1 MMSAATSAIALVDCV
16 SFYVSCER
24 VFDAR
29 LVRRPV
35 VVLSN
40 NDGCIIARSPE
51 VKQIPELKMGTPIF
65 RVESVVDAHDVA
77 VFSSNYALYGD
88 MSLRVMEALAEFTPE
103 VEVYSIDEAF
113 LGLDGR
119 SRQSFLDYGLEIR
132 EKVYRWT
139 GIPTSIGISQTKTL
153 AKVAQRFSKESPGA
167 TQGVLD
173 LTDPSDQAQVLEET
187 PVEDVWGVGPA
198 YSKLLKAAGIN
209 TARKLRD
216 ADRRW
221 IRQRMTVVGA
231 RIVGELRGV
240 RCLPLEQCP
249 QARKTITC
257 SRSFGSA
264 VESLDQLREAVSR
277 YLSLAAERLRRFRL
291 AAGVI
296 TVFVST
302 NRFSQE
308 PQYSNAVTY
317 ELAQATDTTEELLEW
332 GLKGVEK
339 IFRSGYR
346 YKKAGVLL
354 NHLIPADQLSRRLY
368 NDSQFERSRRLM
380 RAVDEINARYGRDTI
395 RFGVAPSDGSWKTR
409 FSRRSPCYTTCLQ
422 ETLTVHL

>member
-1 MMSAATSAIALVDCV
+1 MNAATSAIALVDCV

-24 VFDAR
+24 VFDAS

-65 RVESVVDAHDVA
+65 RVEQVVEAHDVA

-88 MSLRVMEALAEFTPE
+88 MSLRVMEALQEFTPE

-113 LGLDGR
+113 LGLDAR
-119 SRQSFLDYGLEIR
+119 LHQSFLDYGREIR

-139 GIPTSIGISQTKTL
+139 GIPTSVGISQTKTL
-153 AKVAQRFSKESPGA
+153 AKVAQRFSKKSPEA

-173 LTDPSDQAQVLEET
+173 LTDPSDQETVLEGT
-187 PVEDVWGVGPA
+187 PVEDVWGIGPA
-198 YSKLLKAAGIN
+198 YSKLLKAAGIT

-221 IRQRMTVVGA
+221 IRRRMTVVGA
-231 RIVGELRGV
+231 RIVEELRGV

-257 SRSFGSA
+257 SRSFGVM
-264 VESLDQLREAVSR
+264 VESLEQIRDAVSR
-277 YLSLAAERLRRFRL
+277 FLSLAAERLRHFRL
-291 AAGVI
+291 AAGVV

-332 GLKGVEK
+332 GLKGAEK
-339 IFRSGYR
+339 IFRPGYR

-354 NHLIPADQLSRRLY
+354 NYLVPAGQLTMRLY
-368 NDSQFERSRRLM
+368 NNSQFERSRRLM
-380 RAVDEINARYGRDTI
+380 RAVDEINARHGRDTI
-395 RFGVAPSDGSWKTR
+395 RFGIAPSDSSWKTR
-409 FSRRSPCYTTCLQ
+409 FSKRSRLYTTCLK
-422 ETLTVHL
+422 EVLRVG